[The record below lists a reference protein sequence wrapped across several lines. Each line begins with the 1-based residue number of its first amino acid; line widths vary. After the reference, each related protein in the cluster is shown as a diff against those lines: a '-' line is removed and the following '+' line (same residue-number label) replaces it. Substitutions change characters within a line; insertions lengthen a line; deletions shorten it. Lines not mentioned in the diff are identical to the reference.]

1 MDFWILFNIPHTV
14 IYTYCSKYAKLYKKI
29 YISVKFASIHWRFY
43 KGRVIKL
50 TEFMMLF
57 LERAYTFESAFPRR
71 KIFPSRRYFVWSE
84 ILPTSSLRHVK
95 KKINTPKVN
104 IKHYQSTINT
114 TTGVWSSRVSGYNKK
129 IVLQSTFLTVR
140 EEGPC
145 NEWKEDYRVAHS
157 LMQLRQLKGKE
168 WRRRIDT
175 CERTSAVVHSRA
187 RCWCQPPQTSRGR
200 RVDCFGSAY
209 YGA

>member
-1 MDFWILFNIPHTV
+1 MKLTKNNQDNVQNYFVFVPRYQGIHTLIIDYESLNTCVLVAWTIYMDFWILFNIPHTV
-14 IYTYCSKYAKLYKKI
+14 IYTYCSKYAKLYKII

-95 KKINTPKVN
+95 KKSIRPK
-104 IKHYQSTINT
+104 
-114 TTGVWSSRVSGYNKK
+114 
-129 IVLQSTFLTVR
+129 
-140 EEGPC
+140 
-145 NEWKEDYRVAHS
+145 
-157 LMQLRQLKGKE
+157 
-168 WRRRIDT
+168 
-175 CERTSAVVHSRA
+175 
-187 RCWCQPPQTSRGR
+187 
-200 RVDCFGSAY
+200 
-209 YGA
+209 

>member
-1 MDFWILFNIPHTV
+1 
-14 IYTYCSKYAKLYKKI
+14 
-29 YISVKFASIHWRFY
+29 
-43 KGRVIKL
+43 
-50 TEFMMLF
+50 MMLF

-140 EEGPC
+140 VNTTTGVWSSRVSGYNKKIVLQSTFLTVREEGPC

-168 WRRRIDT
+168 
-175 CERTSAVVHSRA
+175 
-187 RCWCQPPQTSRGR
+187 
-200 RVDCFGSAY
+200 
-209 YGA
+209 